1 MEKTKEERAKD
12 EAQLV
17 DDFFQL
23 IKKMDLMDRITIK
36 RAWTMLESKQLI
48 MAINA
53 AITARASDEY
63 VTNTREQ
70 EREALDKNFKPRN
83 MGEHLERIAEAK
95 KKYDIAPDADG
106 YWEQNQPEL
115 EIF

>member
-1 MEKTKEERAKD
+1 MKSKEERAKD

-17 DDFFQL
+17 DDFYQL
-23 IKKMDLMDRITIK
+23 IKKMDLLDQTTVK
-36 RAWTMLESKQLI
+36 RAWAMLEAKQLI

-63 VTNTREQ
+63 VHNTREQ
-70 EREALDKNFKPRN
+70 EREALDKNFKPVDPAVKAK
-83 MGEHLERIAEAK
+83 RIAEAK
-95 KKYDIAPDADG
+95 KKYDIAPDDDG
-106 YWEQNQPEL
+106 YWENNQPEL